1 MDDHQQRH
9 PFDEAIR
16 NDESEIRLA
25 HAALLLAED
34 AYDNVSPAA
43 YLERLDAMARR
54 ANEGSPRTAE
64 DRVAALRRVLVEG
77 EGLQGNF
84 EDYQNP
90 DNLYL
95 NRVLDTRRGVPITL
109 GTIWLDV
116 ADALGW
122 PLVGMDMPGHFL
134 LRYEEHDD
142 DAEELLIDPFNNGHE
157 VTRAFCAEMTTRLFG
172 PEFQLSDAHFAAI
185 SPRGLLGR
193 ILGNIYAFN
202 VQREDWAQAVWAL
215 RRLNAVSPDDPVLL
229 AELGR
234 LETKLGDLDSASRSL
249 KLALKLAQGTEHVAT
264 INHHLFEV
272 RRLINE
278 RN

>member
-1 MDDHQQRH
+1 MDEHQLRH
-9 PFDEAIR
+9 PFDEAVRQIH
-16 NDESEIRLA
+16 SEIRLA

-34 AYDNVSPAA
+34 AYDNVSPPA
-43 YLERLDAMARR
+43 YLARLDAMAKR
-54 ANEGSPRTAE
+54 ADEGSPRTAS
-64 DRVAALRRVLVEG
+64 DRVSALRQVLVDG
-77 EGLQGNF
+77 EGLQGNLD
-84 EDYQNP
+84 DYHNP

-109 GTIWLDV
+109 GTIWIDV

-122 PLVGMDMPGHFL
+122 PIVGMDMPGHFL
-134 LRYEEHDD
+134 LRYDGDD
-142 DAEELLIDPFNNGHE
+142 EELLIDPFNNGHE
-157 VTRAFCAEMTTRLFG
+157 VSRAFCAEMTTRLFG
-172 PEFQLSDAHFAAI
+172 PEFQLTEAHFAAI

-202 VQREDWAQAVWAL
+202 VQREDWPQAVWAL
-215 RRLNAVSPDDPVLL
+215 RRLNAVSADDAVLL

-249 KLALKLAQGTEHVAT
+249 KHALKLAQGTEHVAT